1 VKALVIGHRGM
12 LGTDLMAHLAA
23 EGHEAVGLDLPEFDI
38 TDRRRVIRG
47 VSGAAPD
54 VVFHLAA
61 WTDVDGAEDAEEQA
75 LLVNGEGTRHVAIAC
90 REAGAALVAV
100 STDYVFPGTGGP
112 YAEDDATDP
121 IQAYGR
127 SKLAGE
133 RLAELE
139 YPEGTRIART
149 AWLYGA
155 HGRNFVDTMIGL
167 GTDPGRD
174 HVDVV
179 ADQVGCPTWTRDL
192 CPALLDV
199 AGLGPGT
206 YHCAGGGSTTWADF
220 CREAFR
226 LAGVTCEVRDT
237 TTAAF
242 ARPAPRPA
250 VSVLAVTHEG
260 APRLRA
266 WEDALADY
274 IRERLS

>member
-1 VKALVIGHRGM
+1 MRALVIGHRGM

-23 EGHEAVGLDLPEFDI
+23 GGHEAIGLDLPDIDI
-38 TDRRRVIRG
+38 TDRRRTIRL
-47 VSGAAPD
+47 VSEAAPD

-61 WTDVDGAEDAEEQA
+61 WTDVDGAEEHEEQA
-75 LLVNGEGTRHVAIAC
+75 LVVNGEGTRNVAIAA

-121 IQAYGR
+121 LQAYGR
-127 SKLAGE
+127 TKLAGE

-139 YPEGTRIART
+139 YPDGTRIART

-155 HGRNFVDTMIGL
+155 HGRNFVDTMIAL
-167 GTDPGRD
+167 GSDPGRG

-179 ADQVGCPTWTRDL
+179 ADQVGCPTWTKDL
-192 CPALLDV
+192 CPALVDV
-199 AGLGPGT
+199 AGLPPGT
-206 YHCAGGGSTTWADF
+206 YHAAGGGSTSWAGLA
-220 CREAFR
+220 REAFR
-226 LAGVTCEVRDT
+226 LADVQCEVRDT
-237 TTAAF
+237 TTEAF

-250 VSVLAVTHEG
+250 VSVLEVTHEG

-274 IRERLS
+274 IRERS

>member
-1 VKALVIGHRGM
+1 MRALVIGHRGM
-12 LGTDLMAHLAA
+12 LGTDLMAYLAA
-23 EGHEAVGLDLPEFDI
+23 AGHQATGLDLPDIDI
-38 TDRRRVIRG
+38 TDRRRTIRM
-47 VSGAAPD
+47 VSEAAPD

-61 WTDVDGAEDAEEQA
+61 WTDVDGAEEYEEQA
-75 LLVNGEGTRHVAIAC
+75 LVVNGEGTRNVAIAA

-121 IQAYGR
+121 LQAYGR
-127 SKLAGE
+127 TKLAGE

-139 YPEGTRIART
+139 YPDGTRIART

-167 GTDPGRD
+167 GSDPARD

-192 CPALLDV
+192 CPALV
-199 AGLGPGT
+199 AIAGLPAGI
-206 YHCAGGGSTTWADF
+206 YHAAGGGSTSWAGLA
-220 CREAFR
+220 REAFR
-226 LAGVTCEVRDT
+226 LAQVDCEVRDT
-237 TTAAF
+237 TTEAF

-250 VSVLAVTHEG
+250 VSVLEVTHEG

-266 WEDALADY
+266 WEDAIADY
-274 IRERLS
+274 IRERS

>member
-1 VKALVIGHRGM
+1 MRALVIGHRGM

-23 EGHEAVGLDLPEFDI
+23 AGHQATGLDLPDIDI
-38 TDRRRVIRG
+38 TDRRRTIRM
-47 VSGAAPD
+47 VSEAAPD

-61 WTDVDGAEDAEEQA
+61 WTDVDGAEEHEEQA
-75 LLVNGEGTRHVAIAC
+75 LVVNGEGTRNVAIAA

-127 SKLAGE
+127 TKLAGE

-139 YPEGTRIART
+139 YPDGTRIART

-155 HGRNFVDTMIGL
+155 NGRNFVDTMIGL
-167 GTDPGRD
+167 GSDPARD

-179 ADQVGCPTWTRDL
+179 ADQVGCPTWTKDL
-192 CPALLDV
+192 CPALVDI
-199 AGLGPGT
+199 AGLPAGV
-206 YHCAGGGSTTWADF
+206 YHAAGGGSTSWADLA
-220 CREAFR
+220 REAFR
-226 LAGVTCEVRDT
+226 LAQVDCEVRDT
-237 TTAAF
+237 TTEAF

-250 VSVLAVTHEG
+250 VSVLEVTHEG

-274 IRERLS
+274 IRERS

>member
-1 VKALVIGHRGM
+1 MRALVIGHRGM

-23 EGHEAVGLDLPEFDI
+23 EGHDAVGIDI
-38 TDRRRVIRG
+38 TDRRQAMRRV
-47 VSGAAPD
+47 SEAAPD

-61 WTDVDGAEDAEEQA
+61 WTDVDGAEENEEQA
-75 LLVNGEGTRHVAIAC
+75 LLVNGEGTRNVAIAA
-90 REAGAALVAV
+90 RDAGAALVAV

-112 YAEDDATDP
+112 YQEDSATDP

-127 SKLAGE
+127 TKLAGE

-167 GTDPGRD
+167 AEGRD

-179 ADQVGCPTWTRDL
+179 ADQEGCPTWTRDL
-192 CPALLDV
+192 CPALVEV
-199 AGLGPGT
+199 AALPPGV
-206 YHCAGGGSTTWADF
+206 YHTAGGGSTTWAGF
-220 CREAFR
+220 AREAFR
-226 LAGVTCEVRDT
+226 LAGVQCEVRDT
-237 TTAAF
+237 TTEAF

-250 VSVLAVTHEG
+250 VSVLEVTHEG

-274 IRERLS
+274 VRERS

>member
-1 VKALVIGHRGM
+1 MKALVIGHRGM
-12 LGTDLMAHLAA
+12 LGTDLMEHLA
-23 EGHEAVGLDLPEFDI
+23 EGGNDVVGLDLPEIDI
-38 TDRRRVIRG
+38 TDRRQVIRM

-61 WTDVDGAEDAEEQA
+61 WTDVDGAEEHEEQA
-75 LLVNGEGTRHVAIAC
+75 LLVNGEGTRNVAIAC
-90 REAGAALVAV
+90 REAGAVFVAV

-112 YAEDDATDP
+112 YQEDSATDP

-127 SKLAGE
+127 TKLAGE

-139 YPEGTRIART
+139 YPGGTRIART

-167 GTDPGRD
+167 AAGRD

-179 ADQVGCPTWTRDL
+179 ADQTGCPTWTKDL
-192 CPALLDV
+192 CPALVAVADQPPGVYHV
-199 AGLGPGT
+199 AGT
-206 YHCAGGGSTTWADF
+206 GSTTWADF

-226 LAGVTCEVRDT
+226 LAQVECEVRDT
-237 TTAAF
+237 TTEAF
-242 ARPAPRPA
+242 NRPAPRPE
-250 VSVLAVTHEG
+250 VSVLEVTHEG

-274 IRERLS
+274 IRERS

>member
-1 VKALVIGHRGM
+1 M
-12 LGTDLMAHLAA
+12 
-23 EGHEAVGLDLPEFDI
+23 
-38 TDRRRVIRG
+38 
-47 VSGAAPD
+47 
-54 VVFHLAA
+54 
-61 WTDVDGAEDAEEQA
+61 
-75 LLVNGEGTRHVAIAC
+75 VNGEGTRNVAIAA

-121 IQAYGR
+121 LQAYGR
-127 SKLAGE
+127 TKLAGE

-139 YPEGTRIART
+139 YPDGTRIART

-155 HGRNFVDTMIGL
+155 NGRNFVDTMIGL
-167 GTDPGRD
+167 GSDPARD

-192 CPALLDV
+192 CPALVDI
-199 AGLGPGT
+199 AGLPAGI
-206 YHCAGGGSTTWADF
+206 YHAAGGGSTSWADLA
-220 CREAFR
+220 REAFR
-226 LAGVTCEVRDT
+226 LAQVDCEVRDT
-237 TTAAF
+237 TTEAF

-250 VSVLAVTHEG
+250 VSVLEVTHEG

-274 IRERLS
+274 IRERS

>member
-1 VKALVIGHRGM
+1 MRALVIGHRGM
-12 LGTDLMAHLAA
+12 LGTDLMAHLSDG
-23 EGHEAVGLDLPEFDI
+23 GHDAVGLDLPDIDI
-38 TDRRRVIRG
+38 TDRRGTIRK
-47 VSGAAPD
+47 VSEAAPD

-75 LLVNGEGTRHVAIAC
+75 LVVNGEGTRNVAIAA

-127 SKLAGE
+127 TKLAGE

-155 HGRNFVDTMIGL
+155 NGRNFVDTMIGL
-167 GTDPGRD
+167 GSDPARD

-179 ADQVGCPTWTRDL
+179 ADQTGCPTWTKDL
-192 CPALLDV
+192 CPALVDIS
-199 AGLGPGT
+199 GLPPGI
-206 YHCAGGGSTTWADF
+206 YHAAGGGSTTWADF
-220 CREAFR
+220 AREAFR
-226 LAGVTCEVRDT
+226 LAQVQCEVRDT
-237 TTAAF
+237 TTEAF
-242 ARPAPRPA
+242 NRPAPRPA
-250 VSVLAVTHEG
+250 VSVLEVTHEG

-274 IRERLS
+274 IRERS

>member
-1 VKALVIGHRGM
+1 VRALVIGHRGM

-23 EGHEAVGLDLPEFDI
+23 GGHEAIGLDLPDIDI
-38 TDRRRVIRG
+38 TDRRRTIRL
-47 VSGAAPD
+47 VSEAAPD

-61 WTDVDGAEDAEEQA
+61 WTDVDGAEEHEEQA
-75 LLVNGEGTRHVAIAC
+75 LVVNGEGTRNVAIAA

-121 IQAYGR
+121 LQAYGR
-127 SKLAGE
+127 TKLAGE

-139 YPEGTRIART
+139 YPDGTRIART

-155 HGRNFVDTMIGL
+155 HGRNFVDTMIAVGS
-167 GTDPGRD
+167 DPGRG

-179 ADQVGCPTWTRDL
+179 ADQVGCPTWTKDL
-192 CPALLDV
+192 CPALVDV
-199 AGLGPGT
+199 AGLPPGT
-206 YHCAGGGSTTWADF
+206 YHAAGGGSTSWAGLA
-220 CREAFR
+220 REAFR
-226 LAGVTCEVRDT
+226 LADVQCEVRDT
-237 TTAAF
+237 TTEAF

-250 VSVLAVTHEG
+250 VSVLEVTHEG

-274 IRERLS
+274 IRERS

>member
-1 VKALVIGHRGM
+1 MRALVIGHRGM

-23 EGHEAVGLDLPEFDI
+23 GGHEAIGLDLPDIDI
-38 TDRRRVIRG
+38 TDRRRTIRL
-47 VSGAAPD
+47 VSEAAPD

-61 WTDVDGAEDAEEQA
+61 WTDVDGAEEHEEQA
-75 LLVNGEGTRHVAIAC
+75 LVVNGEGTRNVAIAA

-121 IQAYGR
+121 LQAYGR
-127 SKLAGE
+127 TKLAGE

-139 YPEGTRIART
+139 YPDGTRIART

-155 HGRNFVDTMIGL
+155 HGRNFVDTMIAVGS
-167 GTDPGRD
+167 DPGRG

-179 ADQVGCPTWTRDL
+179 ADQVGCPTWTKDL
-192 CPALLDV
+192 CPALVDV
-199 AGLGPGT
+199 AGLPPGT
-206 YHCAGGGSTTWADF
+206 YHAAGGGSTSWAGLA
-220 CREAFR
+220 REAFR
-226 LAGVTCEVRDT
+226 LADVQCEVRDT
-237 TTAAF
+237 TTEAF

-250 VSVLAVTHEG
+250 VSVLEVTHEG

-274 IRERLS
+274 IRERS

>member
-1 VKALVIGHRGM
+1 MRALVIGHRGM
-12 LGTDLMAHLAA
+12 LGTDLMAYLATA
-23 EGHEAVGLDLPEFDI
+23 GHQATGLDLPDIDI
-38 TDRRRVIRG
+38 TDRRRTIRM
-47 VSGAAPD
+47 VSEAAPD
-54 VVFHLAA
+54 AVFHLAA
-61 WTDVDGAEDAEEQA
+61 WTDVDGAEEHEEQA
-75 LLVNGEGTRHVAIAC
+75 LVVNGEGTRNVAIAA

-127 SKLAGE
+127 TKLAGE

-139 YPEGTRIART
+139 YPDGTRIART

-155 HGRNFVDTMIGL
+155 NGRNFVDTMIGL
-167 GTDPGRD
+167 GSDPARD

-179 ADQVGCPTWTRDL
+179 ADQVGCPTWTKDL
-192 CPALLDV
+192 SPALVDIAALP
-199 AGLGPGT
+199 AGI
-206 YHCAGGGSTTWADF
+206 YHAAGGGSTTWAGLA
-220 CREAFR
+220 REAFR
-226 LAGVTCEVRDT
+226 LAQVDCEVRDT
-237 TTAAF
+237 TTQAF

-250 VSVLAVTHEG
+250 VSVLEVTREG

-274 IRERLS
+274 VRERS

>member
-1 VKALVIGHRGM
+1 MRALVIGHRGM
-12 LGTDLMAHLAA
+12 LGTDLMAHLADA
-23 EGHEAVGLDLPEFDI
+23 GHDAVGLDLPEIDI
-38 TDRRRVIRG
+38 TDRRQVIRR
-47 VSGAAPD
+47 VSEAAPD

-61 WTDVDGAEDAEEQA
+61 WTDVDGAEEAEEKA
-75 LLVNGEGTRHVAIAC
+75 LMVNGEGTRNVAVAC

-121 IQAYGR
+121 LQAYGR
-127 SKLAGE
+127 TKLAGE

-139 YPEGTRIART
+139 YPDGTRIART

-167 GTDPGRD
+167 GSDPARD

-179 ADQVGCPTWTRDL
+179 ADQVGCPTWTKDL
-192 CPALLDV
+192 CPALV
-199 AGLGPGT
+199 AVADLPPGT
-206 YHCAGGGSTTWADF
+206 YHCAGGGSTSWAGF

-226 LAGVTCEVRDT
+226 LAEVDCEVRDT
-237 TTAAF
+237 TTEAF

-250 VSVLAVTHEG
+250 VSVLEVTQEG

-274 IRERLS
+274 IRERS

>member
-1 VKALVIGHRGM
+1 MRALVIGHRGM

-23 EGHEAVGLDLPEFDI
+23 TGHQATGLDLPDIDI
-38 TDRRRVIRG
+38 TDRRRTIRM
-47 VSGAAPD
+47 VSEAAPD

-61 WTDVDGAEDAEEQA
+61 WTDVDGAEEHEEQA
-75 LLVNGEGTRHVAIAC
+75 LVVNGEGTRNVAIAA

-127 SKLAGE
+127 TKLAGE
-133 RLAELE
+133 RMAELE
-139 YPEGTRIART
+139 YPDGTRIART

-155 HGRNFVDTMIGL
+155 NGRNFVDTMIGL
-167 GTDPGRD
+167 GSDPARD

-179 ADQVGCPTWTRDL
+179 ADQVGCPTWTKDL
-192 CPALLDV
+192 CPALVDIAALP
-199 AGLGPGT
+199 AGI
-206 YHCAGGGSTTWADF
+206 YHAAGGGSTTWAGLA
-220 CREAFR
+220 REAFR
-226 LAGVTCEVRDT
+226 LAHVDCEVRDT
-237 TTAAF
+237 TTEAF

-250 VSVLAVTHEG
+250 VSVLEVTHEG

-274 IRERLS
+274 IRERS

>member
-1 VKALVIGHRGM
+1 MRALVIGHRGM
-12 LGTDLMAHLAA
+12 LGTDLMAHLADG
-23 EGHEAVGLDLPEFDI
+23 GHDAVGLDLPDIDI
-38 TDRRRVIRG
+38 TDRRGTIRK
-47 VSGAAPD
+47 VSEAAPD

-75 LLVNGEGTRHVAIAC
+75 LVVNGEGTRNVAIAA

-112 YAEDDATDP
+112 YAEDDPTDP

-127 SKLAGE
+127 TKLAGE

-155 HGRNFVDTMIGL
+155 NGRNFVDTMIGL
-167 GTDPGRD
+167 GSDPARD

-179 ADQVGCPTWTRDL
+179 ADQTGCPTWTKDL
-192 CPALLDV
+192 CPALVDIS
-199 AGLGPGT
+199 GLPPGI
-206 YHCAGGGSTTWADF
+206 YHAAGGGSTTWADF
-220 CREAFR
+220 AREAFR
-226 LAGVTCEVRDT
+226 LAQVQCEVRDT
-237 TTAAF
+237 TTEAF
-242 ARPAPRPA
+242 NRPAPRPA
-250 VSVLAVTHEG
+250 VSVLEVTHEG

-274 IRERLS
+274 IRERS

>member
-1 VKALVIGHRGM
+1 MRALVIGHRGM

-23 EGHEAVGLDLPEFDI
+23 GGHEAIGLDLPDIDI
-38 TDRRRVIRG
+38 TDRRRTIRL
-47 VSGAAPD
+47 VSEAAPD

-61 WTDVDGAEDAEEQA
+61 WTDVDGAEEHEEQA
-75 LLVNGEGTRHVAIAC
+75 LVVNGEGTRNVAIAA

-121 IQAYGR
+121 LQAYGR
-127 SKLAGE
+127 TKLAGE

-139 YPEGTRIART
+139 YPDGTRIART

-155 HGRNFVDTMIGL
+155 HGRNFVDTMIAVGS
-167 GTDPGRD
+167 DPGRG

-179 ADQVGCPTWTRDL
+179 ADQVGCPTWTKDL
-192 CPALLDV
+192 CPALVDV
-199 AGLGPGT
+199 AGLPPGT
-206 YHCAGGGSTTWADF
+206 YHAAGGGSTSWAGLA
-220 CREAFR
+220 REAFR
-226 LAGVTCEVRDT
+226 LADVQCEVRDT
-237 TTAAF
+237 TTEAF

-250 VSVLAVTHEG
+250 VSVLEVTHEG

-274 IRERLS
+274 VRERS

>member
-1 VKALVIGHRGM
+1 MRALVIGHRGM
-12 LGTDLMAHLAA
+12 LGTDLMAYLAA
-23 EGHEAVGLDLPEFDI
+23 AGHQATGLDLPDIDI
-38 TDRRRVIRG
+38 TDRRRTIRM
-47 VSGAAPD
+47 VSEAAPD

-61 WTDVDGAEDAEEQA
+61 WTDVDGAEEHEEQA
-75 LLVNGEGTRHVAIAC
+75 LVVNGEGTRNVAIAA

-121 IQAYGR
+121 LQAYGR
-127 SKLAGE
+127 TKLAGE

-139 YPEGTRIART
+139 YPDGTRIART

-167 GTDPGRD
+167 GSDPARD

-192 CPALLDV
+192 CPALV
-199 AGLGPGT
+199 AIAGLPADI
-206 YHCAGGGSTTWADF
+206 YHAAGGGSTSWAGLA
-220 CREAFR
+220 REAFR
-226 LAGVTCEVRDT
+226 LAQVDCEVRDT
-237 TTAAF
+237 TTEAF

-250 VSVLAVTHEG
+250 VSVLEVTHEG

-266 WEDALADY
+266 WEDAIADY
-274 IRERLS
+274 IRERS

>member
-1 VKALVIGHRGM
+1 M
-12 LGTDLMAHLAA
+12 LGTDLMDHLAA
-23 EGHEAVGLDLPEFDI
+23 EGHEAVGLDLPEIDI
-38 TDRRRVIRG
+38 TDRRQVIRK
-47 VSGAAPD
+47 VSEAAPD

-61 WTDVDGAEDAEEQA
+61 WTDVDGAEEHEEQA
-75 LLVNGEGTRHVAIAC
+75 LLVNGEGTRNVAIAS

-112 YAEDDATDP
+112 YQEDSATDP

-127 SKLAGE
+127 TKLAGE

-149 AWLYGA
+149 AWLYGT

-167 GTDPGRD
+167 GTDPSRD

-179 ADQVGCPTWTRDL
+179 ADQTGCPTSTRDL
-192 CPALLDV
+192 CPALV
-199 AGLGPGT
+199 AVADLPPGV
-206 YHCAGGGSTTWADF
+206 YHCAGGGSTTWAGF

-226 LAGVTCEVRDT
+226 LAEVDCEVRDT
-237 TTAAF
+237 TTEAF
-242 ARPAPRPA
+242 ARPAPRPE
-250 VSVLAVTHEG
+250 VSVLEVTHGG

-274 IRERLS
+274 IRERS

>member
-1 VKALVIGHRGM
+1 MRALVIGHRGM
-12 LGTDLMAHLAA
+12 LGTDLMAYLAA
-23 EGHEAVGLDLPEFDI
+23 AGHQATGLDLPDIDI
-38 TDRRRVIRG
+38 TDRRRTIRM
-47 VSGAAPD
+47 VSEATPD

-61 WTDVDGAEDAEEQA
+61 WTDVDGAEEHEEQA
-75 LLVNGEGTRHVAIAC
+75 LVVNGEGTRNVAIAA

-121 IQAYGR
+121 LQAYGR
-127 SKLAGE
+127 TKLAGE

-139 YPEGTRIART
+139 YPDGTRIART

-167 GTDPGRD
+167 GSDPARD

-192 CPALLDV
+192 CPALMAI
-199 AGLGPGT
+199 AGLPAGI
-206 YHCAGGGSTTWADF
+206 YHAAGGGSTSWAGLA
-220 CREAFR
+220 REAFR
-226 LAGVTCEVRDT
+226 LAQVDCEVRDT
-237 TTAAF
+237 TTEAF

-250 VSVLAVTHEG
+250 VSVLEVTHEG

-266 WEDALADY
+266 WEDAIADY
-274 IRERLS
+274 IRERS

>member
-1 VKALVIGHRGM
+1 MRALVIGHRGM
-12 LGTDLMAHLAA
+12 LGTDLMAYLAA
-23 EGHEAVGLDLPEFDI
+23 AGHQATGLDLPDIDI
-38 TDRRRVIRG
+38 TDRRRTIRM
-47 VSGAAPD
+47 VSEAAPD

-61 WTDVDGAEDAEEQA
+61 WTDVDGAEEYEEQA
-75 LLVNGEGTRHVAIAC
+75 LVVNGEGTRNVAIAA

-121 IQAYGR
+121 LQAYGR
-127 SKLAGE
+127 TKLAGE

-139 YPEGTRIART
+139 YPDGTRIART

-167 GTDPGRD
+167 GSDPARD

-192 CPALLDV
+192 CPALMAI
-199 AGLGPGT
+199 AGLPAGI
-206 YHCAGGGSTTWADF
+206 YHAAGGGSTSWAGLA
-220 CREAFR
+220 REAFR
-226 LAGVTCEVRDT
+226 LAQVDCEVRDT
-237 TTAAF
+237 TTEAF

-250 VSVLAVTHEG
+250 VSVLEVTHEG

-266 WEDALADY
+266 WEDAIADY
-274 IRERLS
+274 IRERS